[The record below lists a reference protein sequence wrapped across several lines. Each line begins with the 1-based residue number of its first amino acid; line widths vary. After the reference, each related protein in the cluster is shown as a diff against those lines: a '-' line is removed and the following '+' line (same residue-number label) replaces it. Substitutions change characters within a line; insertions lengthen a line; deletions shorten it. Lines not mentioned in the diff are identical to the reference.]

1 MKWRKELNMKRI
13 LCLSLLFFAW
23 IGTAIAQES
32 GEIDPPVPEPMCGEE
47 PEDKVVSY
55 EKVFSEWPDGSVKSK
70 TIKFV
75 DKSSV
80 FLQYH
85 QNGNMKLKS
94 HYDSRNK
101 QDGTEK
107 RWHENGQLFVCA
119 VYSHGKK
126 QGTWIYYD
134 EEGVPRSSFT
144 YEDDKEVE
152 HLTYSPKFG
161 WQRFK

>member
-1 MKWRKELNMKRI
+1 MKRVFY
-13 LCLSLLFFAW
+13 LLLLFSVWTEA
-23 IGTAIAQES
+23 AIAQNNN
-32 GEIDPPVPEPMCGEE
+32 EIDPPVPESICGEE
-47 PEDKVVSY
+47 PEEKIVSF
-55 EKVFSEWPDGSVKSK
+55 ERVFSEWPDGSVKSK

-85 QNGNMKLKS
+85 ENGNVKLKS
-94 HYDSRNK
+94 YYDSHNK

-119 VYSHGKK
+119 VYKHGKK
-126 QGTWIYYD
+126 HGTWIYYD
-134 EEGVPRSSFT
+134 EEGIPRSSFS